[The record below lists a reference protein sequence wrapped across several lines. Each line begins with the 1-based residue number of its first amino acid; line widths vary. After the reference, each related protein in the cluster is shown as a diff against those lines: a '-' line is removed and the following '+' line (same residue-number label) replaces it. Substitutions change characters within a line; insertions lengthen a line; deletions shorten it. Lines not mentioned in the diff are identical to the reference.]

1 MERKSR
7 KNNKRAFVLR
17 VGQKHRKSF
26 HRIMSWGQKNPENK
40 NNKLIDKLT
49 RKATFL
55 TFLIPRINTQG
66 GIRTGLA
73 VLRHH
78 WKRLGLVQ
86 ARDFVLV
93 AVVDGLVQASR
104 GVRKSVGET
113 EERALK
119 SKADTHLN
127 LQSLCFFLF
136 HAFYTTA
143 VLTQSKLH

>member
-17 VGQKHRKSF
+17 VGQEHRKSF
-26 HRIMSWGQKNPENK
+26 RRIMSWGQKTPENK

-55 TFLIPRINTQG
+55 TFLIPRINRQG
-66 GIRTGLA
+66 GIRIGLA

-93 AVVDGLVQASR
+93 AVVDGLSQASR
-104 GVRKSVGET
+104 GV
-113 EERALK
+113 
-119 SKADTHLN
+119 
-127 LQSLCFFLF
+127 
-136 HAFYTTA
+136 
-143 VLTQSKLH
+143 

>member
-1 MERKSR
+1 MERGSR
-7 KNNKRAFVLR
+7 KNKKRAFVLR

-26 HRIMSWGQKNPENK
+26 CRIKTWGQTKRENK

-55 TFLIPRINTQG
+55 TFLIRRINTQG
-66 GIRTGLA
+66 GMRTRLV

-93 AVVDGLVQASR
+93 AVVDGPVQAGR
-104 GVRKSVGET
+104 GV
-113 EERALK
+113 
-119 SKADTHLN
+119 
-127 LQSLCFFLF
+127 
-136 HAFYTTA
+136 
-143 VLTQSKLH
+143 